1 MFGKTVYKKTCTICG
16 KEYTTTGTRSKA
28 CSKECRKILTKSYY
42 SYYKKPYDREK
53 KNESTRKAAGQSL
66 QEIASE
72 AKAAGMSYGNYL
84 ARIGGKNE

>member
-42 SYYKKPYDREK
+42 SYYKTPYNRE
-53 KNESTRKAAGQSL
+53 KNESTRKAEGQSL
-66 QEIASE
+66 QEIASK
-72 AKAAGMSYGNYL
+72 AKAAGLSYGKYV
-84 ARIGGKNE
+84 ARIGGQNE